1 MTTSASL
8 PRAVHRVYPTL
19 SYEYQRDVLSNGS
32 LDRMHFSPP
41 TETIYAPQAGQQ
53 SPLSMNDINKYLER
67 FEKIYNNTAEQPF
80 RDPVG
85 SVV

>member
-1 MTTSASL
+1 M
-8 PRAVHRVYPTL
+8 HRVYPTL
-19 SYEYQRDVLSNGS
+19 SYDYQRDVISNGS
-32 LDRMHFSPP
+32 LDRMHFSAP
-41 TETIYAPQAGQQ
+41 TETTIYGQQAGQQ